1 MMKLFTLRRLVILF
15 AAGVVL
21 FALYGLFWYGN
32 LRVSNLPEGTVAS
45 VNGKVYSHKEFKKG
59 IKLRPGT
66 HRLYVTSP
74 NTKPFESK
82 KAVSALSTTELN
94 PEIPVL
100 SSDEL
105 VEFVAGTTL
114 SSDLKIVRSRL
125 FENNTWMVVL
135 VGSRDGR
142 TDAYYDIYVYRD
154 RIWTIFDS
162 GTGFDLEESSDNG
175 YPNSVVRYMK
185 GEDR

>member
-1 MMKLFTLRRLVILF
+1 M
-15 AAGVVL
+15 
-21 FALYGLFWYGN
+21 
-32 LRVSNLPEGTVAS
+32 
-45 VNGKVYSHKEFKKG
+45 
-59 IKLRPGT
+59 
-66 HRLYVTSP
+66 
-74 NTKPFESK
+74 
-82 KAVSALSTTELN
+82 
-94 PEIPVL
+94 L